1 MKSAKNIIEEIQTS
15 PLFNDVN
22 DKRKFLS
29 LLSKTHQKLIA
40 FIYLK
45 DQILYFACKH
55 NVGLQELKKDSNINL
70 IKELLK
76 TYIKFHPDSNLNE
89 IKDIRFFVA
98 SKFMKKKE
106 KIKEIFKINLPPK
119 FIDPSNGEFKNNIK
133 DKKNHALFEEIRK
146 LILANK

>member
-76 TYIKFHPDSNLNE
+76 TYIKFHQDSNLNG
-89 IKDIRFFVA
+89 IKDIKFFVA

>member
-55 NVGLQELKKDSNINL
+55 NVGLQELKKDSNI
-70 IKELLK
+70 I
-76 TYIKFHPDSNLNE
+76 
-89 IKDIRFFVA
+89 
-98 SKFMKKKE
+98 
-106 KIKEIFKINLPPK
+106 
-119 FIDPSNGEFKNNIK
+119 
-133 DKKNHALFEEIRK
+133 
-146 LILANK
+146 

>member
-1 MKSAKNIIEEIQTS
+1 M
-15 PLFNDVN
+15 
-22 DKRKFLS
+22 
-29 LLSKTHQKLIA
+29 
-40 FIYLK
+40 
-45 DQILYFACKH
+45 
-55 NVGLQELKKDSNINL
+55 

-76 TYIKFHPDSNLNE
+76 TYIKFHPDSNLNG
-89 IKDIRFFVA
+89 IKDIKFFVA

>member
-22 DKRKFLS
+22 DKRKFLN

-76 TYIKFHPDSNLNE
+76 TYIKFHPDSNLNG
-89 IKDIRFFVA
+89 IKDIKFFVA

>member
-15 PLFNDVN
+15 PLFNDIN

-76 TYIKFHPDSNLNE
+76 TYIKFHPDSNLNG

-119 FIDPSNGEFKNNIK
+119 FADPSNGEFKNNIR